1 MTTRAARF
9 RPPDSSRAAARLFL
23 AGLAALSF
31 APTPL
36 RAQDLR
42 AGVGVFLFADRGL
55 DFQLAYRPAHSH
67 WQFGYRHV
75 QWMDTFND
83 PFTGRALTETTESKS
98 GPLVTYLFR
107 PESPGSWYLGGAV
120 YRWSKREKSLI
131 TGEVGRDAT
140 TAPFIGGGYTRT
152 LGRHAYF
159 NLGLY
164 LSPGAQVSTRTSV
177 SSEDDSGG
185 FDIQIQMGVR
195 F

>member
-1 MTTRAARF
+1 MTTRAAPL
-9 RPPDSSRAAARLFL
+9 RPPSHGWPLTRLFL
-23 AGLAALSF
+23 LGLATVPF
-31 APTPL
+31 MPQPL
-36 RAQDLR
+36 QAQDFR
-42 AGVGVFLFADRGL
+42 AGAGVFLFADRGL
-55 DFQLAYRPAHSH
+55 DFQIAYRPPRSH

-98 GPLVTYLFR
+98 GPFVTYLFR
-107 PESPGSWYLGGAV
+107 PEFPGSWYLGGAV
-120 YRWSKREKSLI
+120 YRWSKREESLI

-140 TAPFIGGGYTRT
+140 MAPFIGGGYTRT

-185 FDIQIQMGVR
+185 FDIQIQVGIR